1 MGQARSLTCGQ
12 TGEITLLITIIAFV
26 LVFAGIIMVHEL
38 GHFFAAKLSGVK
50 VDEFGL
56 GYPPRIWGVKRGETL
71 YSINALPL
79 GGFTKMSGEEDPT
92 APRSLASKSRLTRI
106 FILSAGAL
114 LNALLPFL
122 LFSIAYMV
130 PHEVATGQITVQE
143 VAANSPAYQAGLQP
157 GDIFLSIN
165 GQPLSDISDLSRYT
179 QLNLGKEIQIQVRTA
194 TGEERSLVITP
205 RWKPPTGEGAMG
217 VSIKLENISVNR
229 KSEPLWRAVPLGV
242 KETFQTFVLF
252 KNAILSLFVGTTQIQ
267 MTGPVGIAQLT
278 GEAAQAGF
286 SILLEFAA
294 FLSLNLAVIN
304 LLPLPAL
311 DGGRI
316 AFVVLEWL
324 RRGKRISPHTEG
336 VIHTIGFLLLIGLA
350 LAVTYQDIVRIIQG
364 GSVIP

>member
-1 MGQARSLTCGQ
+1 
-12 TGEITLLITIIAFV
+12 LL
-26 LVFAGIIMVHEL
+26 VHEL

-50 VDEFGL
+50 VEEFGL
-56 GYPPRIWGVKRGETL
+56 GFGPRILGIKRGETL

-79 GGFTKMSGEEDPT
+79 GGFTKLSGEEDPT
-92 APRSLASKSRLTRI
+92 APRSLASKSRLTRV

-130 PHEVATGQITVQE
+130 PHQVATGQITVQE
-143 VAANSPAYQAGLQP
+143 VAVNSPAAQAGLQP
-157 GDIFLSIN
+157 GDIFLAIN
-165 GQPLSDISDLSRYT
+165 GKPISDVSDLSRNT
-179 QLNLGKEIQIQVRTA
+179 QLNLGKEIQVQVRTA
-194 TGEERSLVITP
+194 AGEEKSLLITP
-205 RWKPPTGEGAMG
+205 RWKPPAGEGAMG
-217 VSIKLENISVNR
+217 VSIKLENTTINR
-229 KSEPLWRAVPLGV
+229 KSEPFWRAVPMGV
-242 KETFQTFVLF
+242 KETFQTFTLF
-252 KNAILSLFVGTTQIQ
+252 KNAILSMFIGAGQIQ

-294 FLSLNLAVIN
+294 FLSLNLAVVN

-316 AFVVLEWL
+316 VFVVLEWL
-324 RRGKRISPHTEG
+324 RRGKRISPRTEG
-336 VIHTIGFLLLIGLA
+336 LIHAIGFLLLIGLA
-350 LAVTYQDIVRIIQG
+350 VAITYQDIVRIIQG